1 MNELAIDKVK
11 GLLHVACIS
20 LIIVG
25 STATMLRIGLAPQ
38 ARADSYSDSII
49 SEVNVSYR
57 Q

>member
-1 MNELAIDKVK
+1 MNELALDKLK

-38 ARADSYSDSII
+38 ARADSNGDSII